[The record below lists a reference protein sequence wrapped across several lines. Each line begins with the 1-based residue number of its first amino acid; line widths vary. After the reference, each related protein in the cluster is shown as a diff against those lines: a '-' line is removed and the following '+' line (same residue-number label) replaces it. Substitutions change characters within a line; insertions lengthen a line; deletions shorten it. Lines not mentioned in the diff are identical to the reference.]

1 MDPTRCA
8 AAIPAPSEVGT
19 VCSTSI
25 DMGEWAAGRGV
36 DACCLSRSTDESAG
50 DPASR
55 NLTPNEVA
63 DTKMGAALL
72 VLSSDSLVEANG
84 AMLDTDGMGSTRP
97 STCGTSEHTRLASDV
112 TDSKG
117 TACELSTIFEDLTS
131 RVGGEGGVYVVQEDA
146 MYTPCTQDW
155 IGYALGN
162 LRVEPWEA
170 RRHPIYDLPYSS

>member
-1 MDPTRCA
+1 MGPTRCA

-19 VCSTSI
+19 VCSASI
-25 DMGEWAAGRGV
+25 DTGEWGAGRGV
-36 DACCLSRSTDESAG
+36 DACCLSRSTDERAG

-72 VLSSDSLVEANG
+72 ALSALDSLVKVKG
-84 AMLDTDGMGSTRP
+84 ATLDTDGLDFARP
-97 STCGTSEHTRLASDV
+97 STCGISVHTRLASDV
-112 TDSKG
+112 TDSDG
-117 TACELSTIFEDLTS
+117 TVCELSTRFEDLTS
-131 RVGGEGGVYVVQEDA
+131 RVDGEGGVYVVQEDA

-162 LRVEPWEA
+162 LRVESWEG
-170 RRHPIYDLPYSS
+170 